1 LAVELQ
7 LRNFSLSKTRADTEA
22 MVMAKP
28 PSLTI
33 AIGLP
38 GHHGEASDEDSL
50 DRERVD
56 DDGDEDDLATEAIVS
71 IVRNLEHGKAAA
83 VRQLRAFTSALE
95 NLCEA
100 FMQRDYHGVGE
111 AASDARDALNDM
123 LQE

>member
-1 LAVELQ
+1 MPPKPT
-7 LRNFSLSKTRADTEA
+7 SL
-22 MVMAKP
+22 M
-28 PSLTI
+28 I

-38 GHHGEASDEDSL
+38 GHHGEGQDEDSL
-50 DRERVD
+50 QREHG
-56 DDGDEDDLATEAIVS
+56 DGGGDDDLATEAIVS
-71 IVRNLEHGKAAA
+71 IVRNLQHGKASA